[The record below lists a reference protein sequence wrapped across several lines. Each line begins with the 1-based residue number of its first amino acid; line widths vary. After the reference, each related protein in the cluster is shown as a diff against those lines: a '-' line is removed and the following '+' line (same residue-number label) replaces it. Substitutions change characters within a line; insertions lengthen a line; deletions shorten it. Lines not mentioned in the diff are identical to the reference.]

1 MPKYLI
7 LRSVVIL
14 LLLILVS
21 IDFLV
26 TDISVFIYSIV
37 ALFIVI
43 LAVGSAKIQL
53 NFFTKGYHSLNTSQ
67 KAISLTF
74 DDGPHPVYTP
84 QILAVLDQYKAK
96 ATFFCIGKH
105 IEEHEDVIKEITDL
119 GHRVGNHS
127 YSHSFF
133 FSFFSTRKVM
143 TEISKTN
150 LLIESVTGKDCNIF
164 RPPYGVTN
172 PPIAKAVNLLGMKLI
187 GWNIRSF
194 DTSTKD
200 PKMVIRRVIKKIK
213 PGAVILLHDN
223 RKHTPEILDA
233 ILQYTSKNNY
243 KYLHV

>member
-1 MPKYLI
+1 MLKYLI
-7 LRSVVIL
+7 LRNVFIL

-26 TDISVFIYSIV
+26 TDISLFIYSIV
-37 ALFIVI
+37 ALFFII
-43 LAVGSAKIQL
+43 LAIGSAKIQL
-53 NFFTKGYHSLNTSQ
+53 DFFTKGHHSLDTDE

-84 QILAVLDQYKAK
+84 QILSILDRYKAK

-105 IEEHEDVIKEITDL
+105 IEAHEDVLQEISKR

-127 YSHSFF
+127 YSHSYF
-133 FSFFSTRKVM
+133 FSFLSSKRVIK
-143 TEISKTN
+143 EINKTN
-150 LLIESVTGKDCNIF
+150 VLIHSITGKDCNIF

-172 PPIAKAVNLLGMKLI
+172 PPIARAINLLSMKLI

-200 PKMVIRRVIKKIK
+200 PKMVVRRVIKKIK

-223 RKHTPEILDA
+223 RKNTPEILDA